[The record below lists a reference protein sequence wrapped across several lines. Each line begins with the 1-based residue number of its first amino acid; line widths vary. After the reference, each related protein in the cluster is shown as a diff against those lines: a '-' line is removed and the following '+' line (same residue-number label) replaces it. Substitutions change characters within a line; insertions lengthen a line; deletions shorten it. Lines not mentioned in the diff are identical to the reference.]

1 MKKLITLKVDGVSVK
16 VPAGSTIL
24 DAADS
29 AGVKIPTLCYIKD
42 INKIG
47 ACRMCLVEVKGQRN
61 LVTACTFPA
70 SEGMEVITNSPK
82 VIDSRRSTLE
92 LLLSNHPFNCTSCE
106 RNENCE
112 LQALANLYD
121 CQGKA
126 YAGDTSKAQVDTSST
141 CYVRDNSRCIM
152 CRKCEAICKK
162 CQSVGVL
169 GANGRGFNVHIG
181 TTYDN
186 PIAMSGCVNCGQCV
200 VNCPTGALYEKSS
213 KDDVIKAIFDDNKYT
228 VIAMAPS
235 VRVSLGE
242 IFNLPYGTNVEKK
255 AVTAFK
261 RMGFDAVFDIDFGA
275 DLTIM
280 EESEE
285 FLGRLQTGR
294 LPMFTSCCPGW
305 VNYIEHFYPE
315 FIDNLSTCKSPQG
328 MFGSI
333 VKSYYA
339 KKLNKKPEDFYV
351 VSVMPCVAKKG
362 ERLREPWSNGK
373 TPDIDA
379 VLTVRECGELIKQA
393 GIDLKTLKDTDFDLP
408 LGAGSGAG
416 VIFGNTGG
424 VMEAAL
430 RSVADRLENRELQ
443 EIDYTLVRGLKGV
456 KEAELTVAG
465 KKVKIAVASGLNNAK
480 KLLYGIKCG
489 KLNYDFVEVMA
500 CPGGCVNGGGMPI
513 ISSYIR
519 RTKDVIGLRAKA
531 LYKSDYQNE
540 IRKSHKNPYIVN
552 LYKEYLGV
560 PNSKIAHRLL
570 HTKYVSHK
578 KEGL

>member
-1 MKKLITLKVDGVSVK
+1 MKDLITVKIDNTIVK
-16 VPAGSTIL
+16 VPRDSTIL
-24 DAADS
+24 DVADAA
-29 AGVKIPTLCYIKD
+29 GIKIPTLCYIKD

-70 SEGMEVITNSPK
+70 SDGMEIITNSPK
-82 VIDSRRSTLE
+82 VIDSRRCTLE
-92 LLLSNHPFNCTSCE
+92 LLLSNHPFHCTSCE
-106 RNENCE
+106 RDGNCE
-112 LQALANLYD
+112 LQSLANIYD

-126 YAGDTSKAQVDTSST
+126 YIGETSKAKVDDSST

-152 CRKCEAICKK
+152 CRRCEAICKK
-162 CQSVGVL
+162 CQAVGVL

-181 TTYDN
+181 TTYDA
-186 PIAMSGCVNCGQCV
+186 PIATSNCVNCGQCV

-213 KDDVIKAIFDDNKYT
+213 KNEIIKSLFDENKYT

-235 VRVSLGE
+235 VRVSLSE
-242 IFNLPYGTNVEKK
+242 LFDMPYGTNVEKR

-261 RMGFDAVFDIDFGA
+261 RMGFDSVFDIDFGA

-285 FLGRLQTGR
+285 FLSRLQTGH

-305 VNYIEHFYPE
+305 VNYVEHFYPE
-315 FIDNLSTCKSPQG
+315 FINNLSTCKSPQG
-328 MFGSI
+328 MFGSV
-333 VKSYYA
+333 VKTYYA
-339 KKLNKKPEDFYV
+339 KKLNKKPEDIYV

-362 ERLREPWSNGK
+362 ERLREPWANK
-373 TPDIDA
+373 NIPDVDA

-393 GIDLKTLKDTDFDLP
+393 GIDLKNIKDTDFDLP
-408 LGAGSGAG
+408 FGASSGAG

-430 RSVADRLENRELQ
+430 RSLADRLEKREL
-443 EIDYTLVRGLKGV
+443 ENIDYMLVRGLKGV
-456 KEAELTVAG
+456 KEAEINVAG
-465 KKVKIAVASGLNNAK
+465 KKVRVAVVSGLSNAK
-480 KLLYGIKCG
+480 KLLNGLKNG
-489 KLNYDFVEVMA
+489 KLYYDFIEVMA

-513 ISSYIR
+513 LSSYTR
-519 RTKDVIGLRAKA
+519 RTKDVISLRAKA

-540 IRKSHKNPYIVN
+540 VRKSHKNPYVLS
-552 LYKEYLGV
+552 LYKEYLDA
-560 PNSKIAHRLL
+560 PNSKIAHKLL

-578 KEGL
+578 KEDL